1 MALACPITLGIVPIP
16 RRSYISVGTFHTDIF
31 KYTTA
36 MNSSYVMVGTLTTLD
51 ALGTGTASNC
61 PVNRVLRENGRTL
74 TPDANPVSTLVK
86 SSAAGGTVALT
97 LNALLVGVYDSVSGL
112 NGFIDPN
119 SAKFQMY
126 NGSRAN
132 YVPDSVNPVS
142 LAKDSLVRSATVVAV
157 TPLTTGPTNVDG
169 TLAQTFTM
177 TSPALTGNLASGIT
191 PAAALAAGSL
201 VNLTCTVPPAGSF
214 VNLIVSNAA
223 ATQSVPLT
231 VNFSTGFRESAPLIT
246 AGAGGAT
253 VATPGDIFVM
263 SFISNGTVLIELSR
277 SGVDTA
283 GTVLTQPQMAA
294 ISTAEG
300 AAGDIGTGPTTAS
313 GAT

>member
-1 MALACPITLGIVPIP
+1 MALACPITVGIVPIP

-97 LNALLVGVYDSVSGL
+97 LNAFLVGVYDSVSGL

-132 YVPDSVNPVS
+132 YLPDSVNPVS
-142 LAKDSLVRSATVVAV
+142 LAKDSLVRSATVVALTPV
-157 TPLTTGPTNVDG
+157 TVTNTAVTFDANA
-169 TLAQTFTM
+169 AQTFTLTPNS
-177 TSPALTGNLASGIT
+177 TSGSLAFNTRIT
-191 PAAALAAGSL
+191 VTAVPAAGSFITL
-201 VNLTCTVPPAGSF
+201 IITVPTTNIDMTAFANTNPTTVSFGTGSAG
-214 VNLIVSNAA
+214 VNSLPSGLIRETGVV
-223 ATQSVPLT
+223 TLT
-231 VNFSTGFRESAPLIT
+231 
-246 AGAGGAT
+246 GAT
-253 VATPGDIFVM
+253 GGDIFVVNFV
-263 SFISNGTVLIELSR
+263 STGAFLVETSR
-277 SGVDTA
+277 STPAAVAADTLAA
-283 GTVLTQPQMAA
+283 GTT
-294 ISTAEG
+294 
-300 AAGDIGTGPTTAS
+300 
-313 GAT
+313 

>member
-1 MALACPITLGIVPIP
+1 MALACPITVGIVPIP

-31 KYTTA
+31 KYTTT

-51 ALGTGTASNC
+51 ALGMGTASNC

-74 TPDANPVSTLVK
+74 TPEANPVSTLVK

-142 LAKDSLVRSATVVAV
+142 LAKDSLVRSATVIGLTPVAV
-157 TPLTTGPTNVDG
+157 TNTAVTFDANA
-169 TLAQTFTM
+169 AQTFT
-177 TSPALTGNLASGIT
+177 LT
-191 PAAALAAGSL
+191 PAAAINTL
-201 VNLTCTVPPAGSF
+201 VYTTAVPAAGSF
-214 VNLIVSNAA
+214 VTLIITTPATPGTCTVQFGTNAA
-223 ATQSVPLT
+223 GVNNLPSGLMRETGVVTLTGAAT
-231 VNFSTGFRESAPLIT
+231 
-246 AGAGGAT
+246 
-253 VATPGDIFVM
+253 GDIFVVNFV
-263 SFISNGTVLIELSR
+263 STGAFLVETSR
-277 SGVDTA
+277 STPAAVAADT
-283 GTVLTQPQMAA
+283 L
-294 ISTAEG
+294 
-300 AAGDIGTGPTTAS
+300 AAGNT
-313 GAT
+313 